1 MSSGCRRVRIRGEL
15 GLSTPLVAKGS
26 LEVEGEA
33 CSRHELET
41 LVDDFIYAAG
51 RATGTILRTILKRN
65 MLSGIRLLK
74 RVGRFFDSLLK

>member
-1 MSSGCRRVRIRGEL
+1 MSSGCKRVRIRGEL

-26 LEVEGEA
+26 LEVEGDA

-51 RATGTILRTILKRN
+51 RATGTIFKRN
-65 MLSGIRLLK
+65 MLGGIRLLK
-74 RVGRFFDSLLK
+74 RVGRFFGF